1 MKTKKS
7 IIKISLISIIL
18 LLLIAMFNRSY
29 GSVMAIAGATSL
41 VGVLIVAI
49 QYLILIIG
57 MVGSAII
64 DGVASLSGGTGGGTI
79 GEIVFNQCPVTT
91 PNFFPEIFNDKIFS
105 ANSGVWN
112 LAQTVGQY
120 YSIIRYLAIAV
131 LLVILIYIGIRMA
144 MSTVA
149 SEEAKYKKMFF
160 HWAVSLVIVFI
171 LHYIII
177 ITLYINNVLV
187 EALYNSMGANLNS
200 GNPDAVKGALLDV
213 TQGGLL
219 NLNVLAPIL
228 GFPDVIV
235 YVSAVV
241 INFIFMFM
249 YLKRIVT
256 LGFLII
262 ISPLITVTYSIDKL
276 GDGKSQAL
284 NTWLKEFIFTVLIQP
299 FHCIIYIVFVK
310 TAFELLADN
319 TLTDSLGREFLAI
332 VCMTFML
339 QAEKIVKKIFGIQAD
354 SMGDAV
360 GAAALTVGLMQGAF
374 KLGKQKKEGASG
386 RKAPDM
392 RNNNVTDAGRRGTKN
407 ARNSNSANNANSA
420 NNSGAS
426 NSSSTSKNSSTTAT
440 ATTSS
445 NKNTS
450 NGSTAT
456 SSSSTAPI
464 ANALNNASHTPKKD
478 SQFIKGFTDY
488 AKRMTGEKDV
498 KDLPKGIFK
507 SALRG
512 AVVGTAAIAGG
523 TASGADG
530 ALSAG
535 LAAYGATGNWKSNDI
550 GKYNEKQL
558 EINQEVLAG
567 AYEDFAEEYRN
578 IHGQDVSDL
587 DILAAAKD
595 LYENTGSG
603 AGLDDYELDFYKKMD
618 AMKDTYE
625 ALGYDNAWE
634 GIEESIQLIQAKEI
648 TPHDGYIHKSYS
660 GSSSNTQQSTSNS
673 NQQTQSGQS
682 HGGRSN
688 NNQQTRQSQGSRQNN
703 NKQSNYKPR
712 GYDYYKKE
720 NAGNSG
726 QMDNIDDILDD
737 LNKKKNK

>member
-7 IIKISLISIIL
+7 IIKISLISMIL

-29 GSVMAIAGATSL
+29 GSVMAIAGATGL
-41 VGVLIVAI
+41 VGVLIAAI
-49 QYLILIIG
+49 QYLILLIG
-57 MVGSAII
+57 MVAETIIVAVGALAPGS
-64 DGVASLSGGTGGGTI
+64 GSGSI
-79 GEIVFNQCPVTT
+79 GDIVFNQCAATT
-91 PNFFPEIFNDKIFS
+91 PNFFPEIFNASLFKDSS
-105 ANSGVWN
+105 AIWS
-112 LAQTVGQY
+112 LTQTVGQY
-120 YSIIRYLAIAV
+120 YSIIRYLAIAI
-131 LLVILIYIGIRMA
+131 LLIILIYIGIRMA

-160 HWAVSLVIVFI
+160 HWAVSLVIVFV

-187 EALYNSMGANLNS
+187 EALYNSI
-200 GNPDAVKGALLDV
+200 
-213 TQGGLL
+213 GGDIKFGDYAKMAAAGL
-219 NLNVLAPIL
+219 VPIA
-228 GFPDVIV
+228 GFPNVIV

-241 INFIFMFM
+241 INLIFMFM
-249 YLKRIVT
+249 YIKRLIT
-256 LGFLII
+256 LAFLII
-262 ISPLITVTYSIDKL
+262 ISPLITVTYSIDKM

-299 FHCIIYIVFVK
+299 FHCIIYIVFVR
-310 TAFELLADN
+310 TAFNLIASNGEFFDENFDLFIN
-319 TLTDSLGREFLAI
+319 IGKEFLAI

-392 RNNNVTDAGRRGTKN
+392 RDNNVTDTGRRGTKN
-407 ARNSNSANNANSA
+407 ARNSNAANTTNSSK
-420 NNSGAS
+420 NSGAS
-426 NSSSTSKNSSTTAT
+426 NSSSTSNNSSTTAT
-440 ATTSS
+440 TTSS
-445 NKNTS
+445 GNTNTS

-456 SSSSTAPI
+456 RTASTAPI
-464 ANALNNASHTPKKD
+464 SNALNNASNTSKKD
-478 SQFIKGFTDY
+478 SQFTKGFIDA
-488 AKRMTGEKDV
+488 AKRMTGEKDIETIPRALLKSV
-498 KDLPKGIFK
+498 KP
-507 SALRG
+507 ALRG

-625 ALGYDNAWE
+625 ALGYDDAWE

-712 GYDYYKKE
+712 GYDYYKKQ